1 MTDNDEGFGH
11 YAGLPTT
18 EVHELSDGGWPPDS
32 AAVAWRISAIHWT
45 TMPRPIGEIF
55 DAFFERADTSRVT
68 AIVIGP
74 WTGPNDE
81 SSKVVIDRLISEA
94 ERLPALRSLYLGSIS
109 LDETEISWI
118 QQSDITP
125 LLEAFPKLERLDVCG
140 GAGLALSPVRH
151 ESLRTLRVETGGLD
165 GAVTRGVA
173 ASDLPALEHLELWL
187 GVEEYGGT
195 TTISDLDPILRGD
208 RLPALRHLG
217 LQDSEGQDDIAAAVA
232 IAPIIARLESLS
244 LSMGVLTDTG
254 AESLLSGQPLT
265 HLRRL
270 DLHHHFLSD
279 AMMRR
284 LTEALPGVEVDLSEQ
299 EEPDEYDGE
308 TWHYVAVSE

>member
-1 MTDNDEGFGH
+1 
-11 YAGLPTT
+11 
-18 EVHELSDGGWPPDS
+18 PPDS

-45 TMPRPIGEIF
+45 TTPRPIGEVF

-68 AIVIGP
+68 AIVIGQ
-74 WTGPNDE
+74 WAGPNDE
-81 SSKVVIDRLISEA
+81 SSKGVVDRLIGEA
-94 ERLPALRSLYLGSIS
+94 DRLPALRSLYLGSIS
-109 LDETEISWI
+109 EIEISWI
-118 QQSDITP
+118 RQSDITP

-140 GAGLALSPVRH
+140 GTGLALNPVRH

-165 GAVTRGVA
+165 GAVTRAVA

-187 GVEEYGGT
+187 GVEDYGGT
-195 TTISDLDPILRGD
+195 TTVSDLDPILRGD

-217 LQDSEGQDDIAAAVA
+217 LQDSEIQDGIAAAVA
-232 IAPIIARLESLS
+232 TAPIIARLESLS

-270 DLHHHFLSD
+270 SLNHHFLSD
-279 AMMRR
+279 AMMTR
-284 LTEALPGVEVDLSEQ
+284 LTDALPNVGLILTNQ
-299 EEPDEYDGE
+299 RKNDE
-308 TWHYVAVSE
+308 WRYVAVGE